1 MWLRACFYRTIYG
14 EQVTNRMLEFR
25 AQYRGTPRS
34 VRQARTA
41 VAEYARRCGFP
52 EQLTVEIALAAG
64 EALAN
69 AVEHGNK
76 DVGTIE
82 LRCLFEGGVLVIEVS
97 DQGEGFDYSTVGSRH
112 REPNSIRGFG
122 ITIMRSLVDAIEF
135 AERGTLVR
143 LRKALRRDAAEA
155 GGDEPLR
162 G

>member
-1 MWLRACFYRTIYG
+1 
-14 EQVTNRMLEFR
+14 MLEFR

-34 VRQARTA
+34 VREARTA
-41 VAEYARRCGFP
+41 VADYARRCGFP

-82 LRCLFEGGVLVIEVS
+82 LRCLFEGGALVVEVT
-97 DQGEGFDYSTVGSRH
+97 DQGEGFDFSAAGTRY

-122 ITIMRSLVDAIEF
+122 ITIMRSLMDAIEY

-143 LRKALRRDAAEA
+143 LRKALHRDAAEA
-155 GGDEPLR
+155 AGDER
-162 G
+162 VRE